1 MTTKRRGMA
10 FFAVLTAGALALSAC
25 GGDDDDSGSGSGDTE
40 SPAGGS
46 SGTPITVASDA
57 EFTSYNG
64 NSETGNGTWNT
75 FVLNGVLDGFWDF
88 GPQGEI
94 VRNEAFGTYEVT
106 SEDPLT
112 VRYTFAENAVWSDG
126 EPIDCDDL
134 LLEWAT
140 QSGQYMTDQVGEDGQ
155 PIPLFAVPGTTGYD
169 LVAKPTCQPGDKEVE
184 YVYSEP
190 FADWEVVTNSSMLP
204 AHVAAEQAGMTAE
217 DLVTAIQNDDMAA
230 LTPVAEFWNTGWD
243 MGPGALLD
251 QAVIPAS
258 GPYTIDSWEAGQ
270 SLTLVANE
278 NYYGDP
284 PATDTIVIRF
294 IQQDQQVQALANGE
308 VDIIAPQ
315 VSVDLVQALEGL
327 GDQVTMITG
336 DEMTWEHL
344 DFNQTEGAVFADPNL
359 RQAFAMCVPRQQIV
373 ENLIQPANPEAV
385 VMNLREIFPWDPTY
399 DQVVG
404 EAYDGRF
411 DEPDIEGAKA
421 LIDAAGAAGTQI
433 RVLRS
438 DPNPRRADTVAA
450 IKASCDQ
457 AGFEIVDTPTPD
469 LGAGIVDVTS
479 YEVALFAWAGSG
491 VMSSGA
497 SLYRT
502 NEGQNPYGYSNPD
515 VDAAWTEL
523 IVTVDE
529 DRQTELLT
537 EIETHLWNDLF
548 SIPLYAH
555 PGVTAHNPAIEGVQ
569 QNAAQTQVSFNMEE
583 WSRTS

>member
-10 FFAVLTAGALALSAC
+10 VFAVLTAGALALSAC
-25 GGDDDDSGSGSGDTE
+25 GGDDDNNGSGSGETE
-40 SPAGGS
+40 SPGGS
-46 SGTPITVASDA
+46 SGGPITVASDA
-57 EFTSYNG
+57 EFTSYNL

-75 FVLNGVLDGFWDF
+75 FVMNGVVDGWWDF

-94 VRNEAFGTYEVT
+94 IRNEAFGTYEVT

-112 VRYTFAENAVWSDG
+112 VHYTFAENATWSDG
-126 EPIDCDDL
+126 TPIDCDDA

-140 QSGQYMTDQVGEDGQ
+140 QSGQYITDQVGEDGQ

-169 LVAKPTCQPGDKEVE
+169 LVAKPECQPGDKEFDF
-184 YVYSEP
+184 VYSEP
-190 FADWEVVTNSSMLP
+190 FADWEVVTSGYLP
-204 AHVAAEQAGMTAE
+204 AHVVAEQAGMTPE
-217 DLVTAIQNDDMAA
+217 DLVAAIQNDDMAA
-230 LTPVAEFWNTGWD
+230 LAPVAEFWNSGWD
-243 MGPGALLD
+243 MEPGALLD
-251 QAVIPAS
+251 QALIPSS
-258 GPYTIDSWEAGQ
+258 GPYVIDSWEAGQ

-308 VDIIAPQ
+308 VDVIAPQ
-315 VSVDLVQALEGL
+315 VNVDLVASLEQL
-327 GDQVTMITG
+327 GDQVTVITG

-344 DFNQTEGAVFADPNL
+344 DFNQTEGALFSDPNL

-373 ENLIQPANPEAV
+373 DNLIKPANPEAV
-385 VMNLREIFPWDPTY
+385 VMNLREFFPWDPEY

-404 EAYDGRF
+404 EAYGGEY
-411 DEPDIEGAKA
+411 DEPDIEGAAA
-421 LIDAAGAAGTQI
+421 LIEAAGLTGTQVRI
-433 RVLRS
+433 LRS

-457 AGFEIVDTPTPD
+457 AGFEIIDTPTQD

-479 YEVALFAWAGSG
+479 YDVALFAWAGSG
-491 VMSSGA
+491 VMTSGA

-502 NEGQNPYGYSNPD
+502 NEGQNPYGYSNAT
-515 VDAAWTEL
+515 VDEAWTEL

-529 DRQTELLT
+529 ARQTELLT
-537 EIETHLWNDLF
+537 TIETELWNDLF

-583 WSRTS
+583 WTRTS

>member
-1 MTTKRRGMA
+1 MA

-25 GGDDDDSGSGSGDTE
+25 GGDDDNGSGSGDTE

-46 SGTPITVASDA
+46 SGGPITVASDA
-57 EFTSYNG
+57 EFTSYNL

-75 FVLNGVLDGFWDF
+75 FVMNGVIDGWWDF

-94 VRNEAFGTYEVT
+94 VRNENFGTYEVT

-112 VRYTFAENAVWSDG
+112 VHYTFAENATWSDG
-126 EPIDCDDL
+126 EPIDCDDA

-140 QSGQYMTDQVGEDGQ
+140 QSGAYVTEEVGEDGQ

-169 LVAKPTCQPGDKEVE
+169 LVAKPECEPGDKEFDF
-184 YVYSEP
+184 VYSEP
-190 FADWEVVTNSSMLP
+190 FADWEVVTSGYLP
-204 AHVAAEQAGMTAE
+204 AHVAAEQAGMTPE

-230 LTPVAEFWNTGWD
+230 LAPVAEFWNSGWD
-243 MGPGALLD
+243 MEPGALLD
-251 QAVIPAS
+251 QAVIPSS
-258 GPYTIDSWEAGQ
+258 GPYLIDSWEAGQ

-294 IQQDQQVQALANGE
+294 IAQDQQVQALANGE
-308 VDIIAPQ
+308 VDIIDPQ
-315 VSVDLVQALEGL
+315 VSVDLVASLDAL
-327 GDQVTMITG
+327 GDQVTVIKG
-336 DEMTWEHL
+336 DAMTWEHL
-344 DFNQTEGAVFADPNL
+344 DFNQTEGAVFSDPNL

-373 ENLIQPANPEAV
+373 DNLIAPANPEAV
-385 VMNLREIFPWDPTY
+385 VMNLREFFPWDPEY

-404 EAYDGRF
+404 EAYGGEY
-411 DEPDIEGAKA
+411 DEPDIDGAAA
-421 LIDAAGAAGTQI
+421 LVEAAGATGTTI
-433 RVLRS
+433 RILRS

-457 AGFEIVDTPTPD
+457 AGFNIVDTPTQD

-491 VMSSGA
+491 VMTSGA

-502 NEGQNPYGYSNPD
+502 NEGQNPYGYSNAD

-523 IVTVDE
+523 IVTVE
-529 DRQTELLT
+529 PERQVELLT
-537 EIETHLWNDLF
+537 EIETQLWADLF

-569 QNAAQTQVSFNMEE
+569 LNAAQTQVSFNMEE

>member
-1 MTTKRRGMA
+1 MTSKRRGMA

-25 GGDDDDSGSGSGDTE
+25 GGDDDNGSGSGDTE

-46 SGTPITVASDA
+46 SGGPITVASDA
-57 EFTSYNG
+57 EFTSYNL

-75 FVLNGVLDGFWDF
+75 FVMNGVIDGWWDF

-94 VRNEAFGTYEVT
+94 VRNENFGTYEVT

-112 VRYTFAENAVWSDG
+112 VHYTFAENATWSDG
-126 EPIDCDDL
+126 EPIDCDDA

-140 QSGQYMTDQVGEDGQ
+140 QSGAYVTEEVGEDGQ

-169 LVAKPTCQPGDKEVE
+169 LVAKPECEPGDKEFDF
-184 YVYSEP
+184 VYSEP
-190 FADWEVVTNSSMLP
+190 FADWEVVTSGYLP
-204 AHVAAEQAGMTAE
+204 AHVAAEQAGMTPE

-230 LTPVAEFWNTGWD
+230 LAPVAEFWNSGWD
-243 MGPGALLD
+243 MEPGALLD
-251 QAVIPAS
+251 QAVIPSS
-258 GPYTIDSWEAGQ
+258 GPYLIDSWEAGQ

-294 IQQDQQVQALANGE
+294 IAQDQQVQALANGE
-308 VDIIAPQ
+308 VDIIDPQ
-315 VSVDLVQALEGL
+315 VSVDLVASLDAL
-327 GDQVTMITG
+327 GDQVTVIKG
-336 DEMTWEHL
+336 DAMTWEHL
-344 DFNQTEGAVFADPNL
+344 DFNQTEGAVFSDPNL

-373 ENLIQPANPEAV
+373 DNLIAPANPEAV
-385 VMNLREIFPWDPTY
+385 VMNLREFFPWDPEY

-404 EAYDGRF
+404 EAYGGEY
-411 DEPDIEGAKA
+411 DEPDIDGAAA
-421 LIDAAGAAGTQI
+421 LVEAAGATGTTI
-433 RVLRS
+433 RILRS

-457 AGFEIVDTPTPD
+457 AGFNIVDTPTQD

-491 VMSSGA
+491 VMTSGA

-502 NEGQNPYGYSNPD
+502 NEGQNPYGYSNAD

-523 IVTVDE
+523 IVTVE
-529 DRQTELLT
+529 PERQVELLT
-537 EIETHLWNDLF
+537 EIETQLWADLF

-569 QNAAQTQVSFNMEE
+569 LNAAQTQVSFNMEE

>member
-40 SPAGGS
+40 SPAGS

-308 VDIIAPQ
+308 VDVIAPQ

-404 EAYDGRF
+404 EAYDGQF

-537 EIETHLWNDLF
+537 EIETNLWNDLF

>member
-10 FFAVLTAGALALSAC
+10 VFAVLTAGALALSAC
-25 GGDDDDSGSGSGDTE
+25 GGDDDNGGSGSGDTE
-40 SPAGGS
+40 SPGGS
-46 SGTPITVASDA
+46 SGGPITVASDA
-57 EFTSYNG
+57 EFTSYNL

-75 FVLNGVLDGFWDF
+75 FVLNGVLDGFWTF

-112 VRYTFAENAVWSDG
+112 VHYTFAEDATWSDG
-126 EPIDCDDL
+126 TPIDCDDL

-140 QSGQYMTDQVGEDGQ
+140 QSGQYVTDQLGEDGQ
-155 PIPLFAVPGTTGYD
+155 PIPLFAVPGTTGFD
-169 LVAKPTCQPGDKEVE
+169 LVAKPECQPGDKEVDF
-184 YVYSEP
+184 VYSEP
-190 FADWEVVTNSSMLP
+190 FADWEVVTNNSMLP
-204 AHVAAEQAGMTAE
+204 AHVAAEQAGITPE
-217 DLVTAIQNDDMAA
+217 ELVTAIQNDDMAA

-243 MGPGALLD
+243 MEPGALLD
-251 QAVIPAS
+251 QALIPSS
-258 GPYTIDSWEAGQ
+258 GPYVIESWEAGQ

-284 PATDTIVIRF
+284 PATDTVVIRF
-294 IQQDQQVQALANGE
+294 IAQDQQVQALANGE

-315 VSVDLVQALEGL
+315 VNVDLVASLEQL
-327 GDQVTMITG
+327 GDQVTVITG

-344 DFNQTEGAVFADPNL
+344 DFNQTEGAVFADPTL

-373 ENLIQPANPEAV
+373 DNLIKPANPEAV
-385 VMNLREIFPWDPTY
+385 VMNLREFFPWDPEY

-404 EAYDGRF
+404 EAYGGEY
-411 DEPDIEGAKA
+411 DEPDIEGARA
-421 LIDAAGAAGTQI
+421 LVEAAGATGTQI

-457 AGFEIVDTPTPD
+457 AGFEIVDTPTQD

-491 VMSSGA
+491 VMTSGA

-502 NEGQNPYGYSNPD
+502 NEGQNPYGYSNQT
-515 VDAAWTEL
+515 VDDAWTEL
-523 IVTVDE
+523 LVTVDE
-529 DRQTELLT
+529 DRQVELLT
-537 EIETHLWNDLF
+537 TIETELWNDLF
-548 SIPLYAH
+548 SVPLYAH
-555 PGVTAHNPAIEGVQ
+555 PGVTAHDPAIEGVQ
-569 QNAAQTQVSFNMEE
+569 QNAAQTQVSFNVEE
-583 WSRTS
+583 WARTS

>member
-25 GGDDDDSGSGSGDTE
+25 GGDDDDSNDSGSGDTE
-40 SPAGGS
+40 TPSGS
-46 SGTPITVASDA
+46 SGGPITVASDA

-75 FVLNGVLDGFWDF
+75 FVLNGVQDSFWDY

-94 VRNEAFGTYEVT
+94 VPNEAFGTYEMT

-112 VRYTFAENAVWSDG
+112 VLYTFAEDAVWSDG
-126 EPIDCDDL
+126 EPLDCDDL

-140 QSGQYMTDQVGEDGQ
+140 QGAGYVTEEIGEDGN
-155 PIPLFAVPGTTGYD
+155 PIPLFRVPGTTGFD

-184 YVYSEP
+184 FVYSEP
-190 FADWEVVTNSSMLP
+190 FADWQQVTNTSMLP
-204 AHVAAEQAGMTAE
+204 AHVVAEQAGITPE
-217 DLVTAIQNDDMAA
+217 DLVTAIQNDDLATLA
-230 LTPVAEFWNTGWD
+230 PVAEFWNTGWD

-251 QAVIPAS
+251 PALIPSS
-258 GPYTIDSWEAGQ
+258 GPYQIDSWEAGQ

-284 PATDTIVIRF
+284 PATDSIVIRF

-308 VDIIAPQ
+308 VDVIAPQ
-315 VSVDLVQALEGL
+315 VNVDLVASLEAL

-344 DFNQTEGAVFADPNL
+344 DFNQTPGAVFADPSL

-373 ENLIQPANPEAV
+373 DNLIAPANPEAV
-385 VMNLREIFPWDPTY
+385 VMNLREFFPWDPEY

-404 EAYDGRF
+404 AAYGGEY
-411 DEPDIEGAKA
+411 DEPDIEGASA
-421 LIDAAGAAGTQI
+421 LVEAAGATGTQI

-457 AGFEIVDTPTPD
+457 AGFEIIDTPTPD
-469 LGAGIVDVTS
+469 LGAGITDVTS

-491 VMSSGA
+491 VMTSGA

-502 NEGQNPYGYSNPD
+502 AEGQNPYGYSNPEM
-515 VDAAWTEL
+515 DAAWDELVVTTEE
-523 IVTVDE
+523 T
-529 DRQTELLT
+529 RQVELLT
-537 EIETHLWNDLF
+537 EIETILWDDLF

-555 PGVTAHNPAIEGVQ
+555 PGVTAHAPDIQGVE

>member
-10 FFAVLTAGALALSAC
+10 VFAVLTAGALALSAC
-25 GGDDDDSGSGSGDTE
+25 GGGDDDSNESGGGNSE
-40 SPAGGS
+40 SPAESGG
-46 SGTPITVASDA
+46 GDPITVASDA

-64 NSETGNGTWNT
+64 NSETGNGTWNA
-75 FVLNGVLDGFWDF
+75 FVLNGVQDGFWDY

-94 VRNEAFGTYEVT
+94 VRNEAFGTYEMT

-112 VRYTFAENAVWSDG
+112 VRYTFAEDATWSDG
-126 EPIDCDDL
+126 TAIDCDDL

-140 QSGQYMTDQVGEDGQ
+140 QGAGYETEEIGEDGN
-155 PIPLFAVPGTTGYD
+155 PIPLFRVPGTTGYD

-184 YVYSEP
+184 FVYSEP
-190 FADWEVVTNSSMLP
+190 FADWQQVTNTSMLP
-204 AHVAAEQAGMTAE
+204 AHVVAEQAGITPE
-217 DLVTAIQNDDMAA
+217 DLVTAIQNDDLAA
-230 LTPVAEFWNTGWD
+230 LAPVAEFWNTGWD
-243 MGPGALLD
+243 MEPGALLD
-251 QAVIPAS
+251 PAALPSS
-258 GPYTIDSWEAGQ
+258 GPYVIDTWEAGQ

-294 IQQDQQVQALANGE
+294 IPQDQQVQALANGE

-315 VSVDLVQALEGL
+315 VNVDLVASLEAL

-344 DFNQTEGAVFADPNL
+344 DFNQTPGAVMEDPNL

-373 ENLIQPANPEAV
+373 DNLIAPANPEAV
-385 VMNLREIFPWDPTY
+385 VMNLREFFPWDPEY

-404 EAYDGRF
+404 EAYNGEY
-411 DEPDIEGAKA
+411 DEPDIEGAAA
-421 LIDAAGAAGTQI
+421 LIEAAGATGTQVRI
-433 RVLRS
+433 LRS

-469 LGAGIVDVTS
+469 LGAGITDVTS

-491 VMSSGA
+491 VMTSGA

-502 NEGQNPYGYSNPD
+502 AEGQNPYGYSNPA
-515 VDAAWTEL
+515 VDAAWDEL
-523 IVTVDE
+523 VVTTDE
-529 DRQTELLT
+529 ARQVELLT
-537 EIETHLWNDLF
+537 EIETNLWADLF

-555 PGVTAHNPAIEGVQ
+555 PGVTAHAPDITGVQ

-583 WSRTS
+583 WARS